1 MFTNIYYDEY
11 KGKMHLWEINQTTKK
26 VNHIVEDHE
35 VEYYIKDDTNT
46 SKIRDIYGTRVV
58 KRVADSRK
66 SLRELRKSN
75 VETFESDISE
85 EVKFLHKRYKDI
97 DFKPNP
103 KDYKIANIDIEIQC
117 ANEFPKPELA
127 KYPINLITVDF
138 YRTDEIVT
146 LGLNEYHGQLLNKP
160 GFRYIYCE
168 SEEILLTKFCE
179 LIKKEKT
186 QAITGWNCIHENSSV
201 WLKDRIRSIKTLSNN
216 NITSSDGIVTNV
228 VCTGDKETTK
238 ITLVNGSNII
248 SSNSHVF
255 PIVSI
260 QKNKYHNH
268 NLKDRFVNT
277 RVRNFPS
284 LDTNDIFL
292 KVEFGNNINTD
303 YTYRQYLLDNID
315 FIKNHPFFNCFI
327 PDRILTK
334 YMSKKELKRWSRFS
348 IHYMYKEIKV
358 TDNDLIDII
367 TNEKEFGYVYR
378 NIITNIQLSD
388 IIGYELCRLMGLIYT
403 DGTKADKGYA
413 FYNNDKRL
421 IWDARNICRKNCLL
435 VAKSRAYGKDG
446 NHRCGRLKFGTNN
459 VFTLLAISFYGYDK
473 KKSLNLDMFSRFS
486 KIQFKYIFSGMVDGD
501 GWVGDNKSIGFCNYN
516 GNDIE
521 KIHEL
526 LLWNGVFSS
535 RTKNQI
541 RIKRI
546 STNQDFVSSLPLRQR
561 QKMKS
566 QKTLNFK
573 VRKNTY
579 SNKLRFL
586 FYDGFA
592 LVKVKSIE
600 SCGINTCYD
609 ITTESHLFTT
619 NCGIKTH
626 NCNNFDIP
634 YICNRIEN
642 LGIQDQACLSYL
654 GRVIKKRNGTYQ
666 IPGLALLDLMEL
678 YKKFSYQNQPS
689 YSLNYIGLQ
698 EVGEGKLDFEGQ
710 INDLWDRDWD
720 LFVDYNVQDTTLV
733 RKIEFKR
740 KFVDLVINLCTQTRT
755 PFEKVYS
762 TISIVEGYMLRYLHK
777 VDMVFSDRKID
788 FDEDED
794 EETIEGG
801 HVEAFPGFYNFV
813 LSIDATS
820 EYPSLVRM
828 MNISPETKVCN
839 PTEEDIIKYNLI
851 KAHTPGLYYKREQGI
866 IPKIVTD
873 IFNERKK
880 FKALMEEASS
890 NKNYELEEYY
900 DSQQLIR
907 KILINSVYG
916 CLAQKYFHFFDL
928 DNAAEVTLGGRTAIQ
943 YIANCINTYFSGTF
957 PKIAKKYYPNTD
969 LNVGDIPEKIVKV
982 IDTDSVTGNSII
994 STDNGNITISNLY
1007 DSSYDKI
1014 EVSKNNFKAKLKDVN
1029 VLSFNTK
1036 EFKTNYG
1043 KALYIKKH
1051 LVKKRMFRIT
1061 CNDKTVTVT
1070 EDHSIIV
1077 KRNGEYVAISA
1088 KNIVMGDKII
1098 YVN

>member
-35 VEYYIKDDTNT
+35 VEYYVKDDTNT

-186 QAITGWNCIHENSSV
+186 QAITGWN
-201 WLKDRIRSIKTLSNN
+201 
-216 NITSSDGIVTNV
+216 
-228 VCTGDKETTK
+228 
-238 ITLVNGSNII
+238 
-248 SSNSHVF
+248 
-255 PIVSI
+255 
-260 QKNKYHNH
+260 
-268 NLKDRFVNT
+268 
-277 RVRNFPS
+277 
-284 LDTNDIFL
+284 
-292 KVEFGNNINTD
+292 
-303 YTYRQYLLDNID
+303 
-315 FIKNHPFFNCFI
+315 
-327 PDRILTK
+327 
-334 YMSKKELKRWSRFS
+334 
-348 IHYMYKEIKV
+348 
-358 TDNDLIDII
+358 
-367 TNEKEFGYVYR
+367 
-378 NIITNIQLSD
+378 
-388 IIGYELCRLMGLIYT
+388 IGG
-403 DGTKADKGYA
+403 
-413 FYNNDKRL
+413 
-421 IWDARNICRKNCLL
+421 
-435 VAKSRAYGKDG
+435 
-446 NHRCGRLKFGTNN
+446 
-459 VFTLLAISFYGYDK
+459 
-473 KKSLNLDMFSRFS
+473 
-486 KIQFKYIFSGMVDGD
+486 
-501 GWVGDNKSIGFCNYN
+501 
-516 GNDIE
+516 
-521 KIHEL
+521 
-526 LLWNGVFSS
+526 
-535 RTKNQI
+535 
-541 RIKRI
+541 
-546 STNQDFVSSLPLRQR
+546 
-561 QKMKS
+561 
-566 QKTLNFK
+566 
-573 VRKNTY
+573 
-579 SNKLRFL
+579 
-586 FYDGFA
+586 
-592 LVKVKSIE
+592 
-600 SCGINTCYD
+600 
-609 ITTESHLFTT
+609 
-619 NCGIKTH
+619 
-626 NCNNFDIP
+626 FDIP

-720 LFVDYNVQDTTLV
+720 LFVDYNVQDTALV

-839 PTEEDIIKYNLI
+839 PTEEDIVKYNLI

-969 LNVGDIPEKIVKV
+969 LTVGDIPEKIVKV

-994 STDNGNITISNLY
+994 STDNGNITISSLY

-1029 VLSFNTK
+1029 VLSFNTE

-1088 KNIVMGDKII
+1088 KNIVRGDKII